1 MEDIMAGG
9 SFSSMNKVIP
19 GIYYKISKQAVQQPL
34 LTASGVLLWIG
45 ERTWGDAVE
54 RISLDDYSKDVCYR
68 KTGLSNTSK
77 RMELF
82 AQSCQE
88 LIAYDPREGRAKA
101 SATAFGDKVTITA
114 AKPGSLGN
122 SISVVIID
130 YSADVAEVRTSVDGV
145 VQHRQRVKK
154 LGELVSNDWV
164 VFGVEAANADVSAH
178 SDFGTVN
185 LTGGSDGTVAG
196 GAVGAGTKATGTLWG
211 WGPITATPDG
221 AAGNKVAV
229 KVTSGSSS
237 ETVFSGT
244 LDVTTSTPVWE
255 EIFRMSKEIQTWGAI
270 SEENKN
276 KVRNNKFFRL
286 DADPSSSARPFED
299 SALGSLSDVRLS
311 GGTDGAGGGAI
322 NLSLVEDEYFNVVVT
337 DDQSPEMRQQISAW
351 IADRCDKRGRY
362 ARCLF
367 VDKNALPDS
376 APDNMYLSLCV
387 NTVDGDAT
395 LTAFALACVEAGA
408 SWNESTTMS
417 TFGLDGAL
425 DEALSDEDL
434 ETAIEN
440 GIMAIMKRIDG
451 ALCIC
456 KDINTRAKNSSIP
469 AQLGKNRAVRLVE
482 TLRNTLRSLWETQY
496 AGKVHNDETGRL
508 LWKSKV
514 CEVLNEFVA
523 GHGIE
528 QYESDDIIVA
538 AGEKSD
544 EVIMTIPLQFI
555 DSAELVYVNL
565 IL

>member
-1 MEDIMAGG
+1 MAGG

-122 SISVVIID
+122 SISIVIID

-178 SDFGTVN
+178 SNFGTVN
-185 LTGGSDGTVAG
+185 LTGGSDGT
-196 GAVGAGTKATGTLWG
+196 
-211 WGPITATPDG
+211 
-221 AAGNKVAV
+221 
-229 KVTSGSSS
+229 
-237 ETVFSGT
+237 
-244 LDVTTSTPVWE
+244 
-255 EIFRMSKEIQTWGAI
+255 
-270 SEENKN
+270 
-276 KVRNNKFFRL
+276 
-286 DADPSSSARPFED
+286 
-299 SALGSLSDVRLS
+299 
-311 GGTDGAGGGAI
+311 GGGAI
-322 NLSLVEDEYFNVVVT
+322 DLSPVEDEYFNVVVT

-434 ETAIEN
+434 ETAIES

-451 ALCIC
+451 ELCIC

-544 EVIMTIPLQFI
+544 EVVMTIPLQFI

>member
-1 MEDIMAGG
+1 MAGG

-178 SDFGTVN
+178 STFGTVN
-185 LTGGSDGTVAG
+185 LTGGSDGTAAG

-211 WGPITATPDG
+211 WGSITATPDG

-229 KVTSGSSS
+229 KVTTGSMSD
-237 ETVFSGT
+237 TVFSGT
-244 LDVTTSTPVWE
+244 LDVTASTPVWE
-255 EIFRMSKEIQTWGAI
+255 EIFRMTKSIQTWGEI

-286 DADPSSSARPFED
+286 NADPSGSVRPFENSD
-299 SALGSLSDVRLS
+299 LESLSDVRLS
-311 GGTDGAGGGAI
+311 GGADGAGGGAI
-322 NLSLVEDEYFNVVVT
+322 DLSLVEDEYFNVVVT

-387 NTVDGDAT
+387 NTVDGNAS

-434 ETAIEN
+434 ETAIES

>member
-1 MEDIMAGG
+1 MAGG

-101 SATAFGDKVTITA
+101 SATAFGGKVNITA

-122 SISVVIID
+122 SISIVIID

-164 VFGVEAANADVSAH
+164 IFGVEPANADVSAH
-178 SDFGTVN
+178 SGFGTVN
-185 LTGGSDGTVAG
+185 LTGGSDGTAAAG
-196 GAVGAGTKATGTLWG
+196 GAGGAGTKATGTLWG

-229 KVTSGSSS
+229 KAEGAYDSAYRV
-237 ETVFSGT
+237 SGT
-244 LDVTTSTPVWE
+244 LDSTASAPVWE
-255 EIFRMSKEIQTWGAI
+255 QIFEIDKSALNWDAQSSATKAAARS
-270 SEENKN
+270 
-276 KVRNNKFFRL
+276 NKFFTL
-286 DADPSSSARPFED
+286 DADPASDAKCVPT
-299 SALGSLSDVRLS
+299 SLSGPQKFDLT
-311 GGTDGAGGGAI
+311 GGADGSGGGAI
-322 NLSLVEDEYFNVVVT
+322 DLSPVEDEYFNVVVT

-387 NTVDGDAT
+387 NTVNGDAS
-395 LTAFALACVEAGA
+395 LTAYALACVEAGA
-408 SWNESTTMS
+408 SWNESATMS

-425 DEALSDEDL
+425 DEALSDDDL
-434 ETAIEN
+434 ETAIES

>member
-1 MEDIMAGG
+1 MAGG

-101 SATAFGDKVTITA
+101 SATAYSGKVAITA

-185 LTGGSDGTVAG
+185 LTGGSDGTAAG
-196 GAVGAGTKATGTLWG
+196 GAGGAGTKATGTLWG

-244 LDVTTSTPVWE
+244 LDVTASSPVWE
-255 EIFRMSKEIQTWGAI
+255 EIFRMTKEVQTWGEV

-286 DADPSSSARPFED
+286 NADPSSSVRPFED
-299 SALGSLSDVRLS
+299 SQLGSLSDVRLS
-311 GGTDGAGGGAI
+311 GGSDGASGGAI
-322 NLSLVEDEYFNVVVT
+322 DLSPVEDEYFNVVVT
-337 DDQSPEMRQQISAW
+337 DDQSPETRQLVSAW

-434 ETAIEN
+434 ETAIES

-456 KDINTRAKNSSIP
+456 KDINTRAKNSAIP

>member
-1 MEDIMAGG
+1 MAGG

-101 SATAFGDKVTITA
+101 SATAFGGKVTITA

-185 LTGGSDGTVAG
+185 LTGGSDGAAAG

-229 KVTSGSSS
+229 KLSEGTSS
-237 ETVFSGT
+237 ELVISGT
-244 LDVTTSTPVWE
+244 LDNTAPSPAWETIVTLPKGAWE
-255 EIFRMSKEIQTWGAI
+255 NL
-270 SEENKN
+270 SESDKAN
-276 KVRNNKFFRL
+276 VRSNKFFTL
-286 DADPSSSARPFED
+286 DADPSADTAILYPIRDLPRTIP
-299 SALGSLSDVRLS
+299 LQ
-311 GGTDGAGGGAI
+311 GGADGAGGGAI

-387 NTVDGDAT
+387 NTVDGNAS

-434 ETAIEN
+434 ETAIES

>member
-1 MEDIMAGG
+1 MAGG
-9 SFSSMNKVIP
+9 GFFSMNKVIP

-88 LIAYDPREGRAKA
+88 LIAYEPREGRAKA
-101 SATAFGDKVTITA
+101 SATAFGGKVTITA

-122 SISVVIID
+122 SISIVIID
-130 YSADVAEVRTSVDGV
+130 YSADVAEIRTSVDGV

-164 VFGVEAANADVSAH
+164 VFGVEASNADVSAH
-178 SDFGTVN
+178 SEFGTVN
-185 LTGGSDGTVAG
+185 LTGGSDGTAAG

-211 WGPITATPDG
+211 WGSITATPDG

-229 KVTSGSSS
+229 KVSSGSSS

-244 LDVTTSTPVWE
+244 LDVTASAPVWE
-255 EIFRMSKEIQTWGAI
+255 EIFRMPKGIQTWGEL
-270 SEENKN
+270 SEENKT

-286 DADPSSSARPFED
+286 NADPSNSVRPFED
-299 SALGSLSDVRLS
+299 SQMGSLSDVRLS
-311 GGTDGAGGGAI
+311 GGVDAAGGGAI
-322 NLSLVEDEYFNVVVT
+322 DLSPVEDEYFNVVVT

-351 IADRCDKRGRY
+351 ISDRCDKRGRY

-387 NTVDGDAT
+387 NTVNGDAT

-425 DEALSDEDL
+425 DEALSDDDL
-434 ETAIEN
+434 ETAIES

>member
-1 MEDIMAGG
+1 MAGG

-101 SATAFGDKVTITA
+101 SATAFGGKVAITA

-122 SISVVIID
+122 SISIVIID
-130 YSADVAEVRTSVDGV
+130 YSSDVAEVRTSVDGV

-164 VFGVEAANADVSAH
+164 VFGVEPANADVSAH
-178 SDFGTVN
+178 SGFGTVN
-185 LTGGSDGTVAG
+185 LTGGSDGTAAAG
-196 GAVGAGTKATGTLWG
+196 GAGGAGTKATGTLWG

-221 AAGNKVAV
+221 AAGNKVAI
-229 KVTSGSSS
+229 KAEGAFDSSY
-237 ETVFSGT
+237 TVSGT
-244 LDVTTSTPVWE
+244 LDSTASSPVWE
-255 EIFRMSKEIQTWGAI
+255 QIFEIDKSALNWDAQSSSTKSAARS
-270 SEENKN
+270 
-276 KVRNNKFFRL
+276 NKFFTL
-286 DADPSSSARPFED
+286 DADPSGAAQCVPT
-299 SALGSLSDVRLS
+299 SLSGPQKFDLT
-311 GGTDGAGGGAI
+311 GGADGAGGGAI
-322 NLSLVEDEYFNVVVT
+322 DLSPVEDEYFNVVVT

-387 NTVDGDAT
+387 NTVNGDAS
-395 LTAFALACVEAGA
+395 LTAYALACVEAGA
-408 SWNESTTMS
+408 SWNESATMS

-434 ETAIEN
+434 ETAIES

-469 AQLGKNRAVRLVE
+469 AQLGKNRAVRLIE

>member
-1 MEDIMAGG
+1 MAGG

-101 SATAFGDKVTITA
+101 SATAFGDKVTLTA

-164 VFGVEAANADVSAH
+164 VFGVEPANADVSAH
-178 SDFGTVN
+178 SNFGTVN
-185 LTGGSDGTVAG
+185 LTGGSDGTAAAG
-196 GAVGAGTKATGTLWG
+196 GAGGAGTKATGTLWG

-229 KVTSGSSS
+229 KAEGAYDSAYRV
-237 ETVFSGT
+237 SGT
-244 LDVTTSTPVWE
+244 LDSTASAPVWE
-255 EIFRMSKEIQTWGAI
+255 QIFEIDKSALNWDAQSSSTKTA
-270 SEENKN
+270 
-276 KVRNNKFFRL
+276 VRSNKFFTL
-286 DADPSSSARPFED
+286 DADPASDAKCVPT
-299 SALGSLSDVRLS
+299 SLSGPQKFDLT
-311 GGTDGAGGGAI
+311 GGVDGAGGGAI
-322 NLSLVEDEYFNVVVT
+322 DLSPVEDEYFNVVVT
-337 DDQSPEMRQQISAW
+337 DDQSPEMRQQIAAW

-387 NTVDGDAT
+387 NTVNGDAS
-395 LTAFALACVEAGA
+395 LTAYALACVEAGA

-425 DEALSDEDL
+425 DEALSDDDL
-434 ETAIEN
+434 ETAIES

>member
-1 MEDIMAGG
+1 MAGG

-34 LTASGVLLWIG
+34 LTASGILLWIG

-101 SATAFGDKVTITA
+101 SATAYGGKVTITA

-164 VFGVEAANADVSAH
+164 VFGVEPANADVSAH
-178 SDFGTVN
+178 SNFGTVN
-185 LTGGSDGTVAG
+185 LTGGSDGTAAAG
-196 GAVGAGTKATGTLWG
+196 GAGGAGTKATGTLWG

-229 KVTSGSSS
+229 KVFEASSNFF
-237 ETVFSGT
+237 TMQGT
-244 LDVTTSTPVWE
+244 LNADASEPVWE
-255 EIFRMSKEIQTWGAI
+255 TIGSLTESGLTWSNVDAYR
-270 SEENKN
+270 S
-276 KVRNNKFFRL
+276 NKFFTL
-286 DADPSSSARPFED
+286 DADPSSSAVLCKVGDLP
-299 SALGSLSDVRLS
+299 LTTRLA
-311 GGTDGAGGGAI
+311 GGVDGAGGGAI
-322 NLSLVEDEYFNVVVT
+322 DLSPVEDEYFNVVVT
-337 DDQSPEMRQQISAW
+337 DDQSPEMRQQIAAW

-387 NTVDGDAT
+387 NTVNGDAS
-395 LTAFALACVEAGA
+395 LTAYALACVEAGA
-408 SWNESTTMS
+408 SWNESATMS

-425 DEALSDEDL
+425 DEALSDDDL
-434 ETAIEN
+434 ETAIES

>member
-1 MEDIMAGG
+1 MAGG

-54 RISLDDYSKDVCYR
+54 RISIDDYSKDVCYR

-88 LIAYDPREGRAKA
+88 LIAYDPREGREKA
-101 SATAFGDKVTITA
+101 SATAFGGKVNITA

-122 SISVVIID
+122 SISIVIID

-164 VFGVEAANADVSAH
+164 VFGVEASNADVSAH
-178 SDFGTVN
+178 SGFGTVN
-185 LTGGSDGTVAG
+185 LTGGSDGTAAAG
-196 GAVGAGTKATGTLWG
+196 GAGGAGTKATGTLDS
-211 WGPITATPDG
+211 TAS
-221 AAGNKVAV
+221 A
-229 KVTSGSSS
+229 
-237 ETVFSGT
+237 
-244 LDVTTSTPVWE
+244 PVWE
-255 EIFRMSKEIQTWGAI
+255 QIFEIDKSALNWDAQSSSTKSAARS
-270 SEENKN
+270 
-276 KVRNNKFFRL
+276 NKFFTL
-286 DADPSSSARPFED
+286 DADPSGTAQCVPT
-299 SALGSLSDVRLS
+299 SLSGPQKFDLT
-311 GGTDGAGGGAI
+311 GGVDGAGGGAI
-322 NLSLVEDEYFNVVVT
+322 DLSPVEDEYFNVVVT

-387 NTVDGDAT
+387 NTVNGDAS
-395 LTAFALACVEAGA
+395 LTAYALACVEAGA

-425 DEALSDEDL
+425 DEALSDDDL
-434 ETAIEN
+434 ETAIES

>member
-1 MEDIMAGG
+1 MAGG

-101 SATAFGDKVTITA
+101 SATAFGNKVTITA

-185 LTGGSDGTVAG
+185 LTGGSDGTAAG
-196 GAVGAGTKATGTLWG
+196 GSTKATGTLWQ
-211 WGPITATPDG
+211 WGGVTATPDG
-221 AAGNKVAV
+221 AAGNKVAI
-229 KVTSGSSS
+229 KAEG
-237 ETVFSGT
+237 VFSGDYTIYGT
-244 LDVTTSTPVWE
+244 LDRTAGSPVWE
-255 EIFRMSKEIQTWGAI
+255 SII
-270 SEENKN
+270 SVTKDTAFWSNLPDESKN
-276 KVRNNKFFRL
+276 KIRSNKFFTL
-286 DADPSSSARPFED
+286 DADPVGSTACVPFIESSPATIS
-299 SALGSLSDVRLS
+299 LS
-311 GGTDGAGGGAI
+311 GGSDAGAGGGAI

>member
-1 MEDIMAGG
+1 MAGG

-185 LTGGSDGTVAG
+185 LTGGSDGTPAG

-221 AAGNKVAV
+221 ADGNKVAV
-229 KVTSGSSS
+229 KVTSDSMS

-244 LDVTTSTPVWE
+244 LDVTASAPVWE
-255 EIFRMSKEIQTWGAI
+255 EIFRMSKAIQTWGELSGA
-270 SEENKN
+270 NKN
-276 KVRNNKFFRL
+276 TVRNNKFFTL
-286 DADPSSSARPFED
+286 DADPSDSVRPFED
-299 SALGSLSDVRLS
+299 SELGSLSDVRLS
-311 GGTDGAGGGAI
+311 GGADGAGGGAI
-322 NLSLVEDEYFNVVVT
+322 DLSLVEDEYFNVVVT

-387 NTVDGDAT
+387 NTVDGNAS

-434 ETAIEN
+434 ETAIES

>member
-1 MEDIMAGG
+1 MAGG

-101 SATAFGDKVTITA
+101 SATAFGGKVTLTA

-164 VFGVEAANADVSAH
+164 VFGVESSNADVSAH

-185 LTGGSDGTVAG
+185 LTGGSDGTAAG

-221 AAGNKVAV
+221 AAGNHVAV
-229 KVTSGSSS
+229 KAYSPEKDFISIQ
-237 ETVFSGT
+237 GT
-244 LDVTTSTPVWE
+244 LDGDAKEPVWE
-255 EIFRMSKEIQTWGAI
+255 TITNLTNAGLVWVSNDAI
-270 SEENKN
+270 RS
-276 KVRNNKFFRL
+276 NKFFTL
-286 DADPSSSARPFED
+286 DSDPSTDAVIFEFTN
-299 SALGSLSDVRLS
+299 LPLTTRLK
-311 GGTDGAGGGAI
+311 GGADGAGGGAI
-322 NLSLVEDEYFNVVVT
+322 DLSPVEDEYFNVVVT
-337 DDQSPEMRQQISAW
+337 DDQSAEMRQQISAW

-387 NTVDGDAT
+387 NTVDGDET

-434 ETAIEN
+434 ETAIES

-544 EVIMTIPLQFI
+544 EVLMTIPLQFI

>member
-1 MEDIMAGG
+1 MAGG

-19 GIYYKISKQAVQQPL
+19 GIYYKISKQAVEQPL

-45 ERTWGDAVE
+45 ERTWGDSVE

-68 KTGLSNTSK
+68 KTGLSNTNK

-101 SATAFGDKVTITA
+101 SATAYGGKVTITA

-164 VFGVEAANADVSAH
+164 VFGVEASNADVSAH

-185 LTGGSDGTVAG
+185 LTGGSDGTASAG
-196 GAVGAGTKATGTLWG
+196 GAGGAGTKATGTLWG

-221 AAGNKVAV
+221 AAGNKVSIKAEGAFDSRYIV
-229 KVTSGSSS
+229 
-237 ETVFSGT
+237 SGT
-244 LDVTTSTPVWE
+244 LDSTASSPVWE
-255 EIFRMSKEIQTWGAI
+255 QIFEIDKSALTWAEQ
-270 SEENKN
+270 SSATKTAA
-276 KVRNNKFFRL
+276 RSNKFFTL
-286 DADPSSSARPFED
+286 DADPDGSAQCVPT
-299 SALGSLSDVRLS
+299 SLSGPQQFSLT
-311 GGTDGAGGGAI
+311 GGSDGAAGGAI
-322 NLSLVEDEYFNVVVT
+322 DLSPVEDEYFNVVVT

-425 DEALSDEDL
+425 DEALSDDDL
-434 ETAIEN
+434 EIAIES

-456 KDINTRAKNSSIP
+456 KDINTRAKNSAIP

>member
-1 MEDIMAGG
+1 MAGG

-101 SATAFGDKVTITA
+101 SATAFGGKVTITA

-185 LTGGSDGTVAG
+185 LTGGSDGAAAG

-229 KVTSGSSS
+229 KLSEGTSS
-237 ETVFSGT
+237 ELVISGT
-244 LDVTTSTPVWE
+244 LDNTAPSPAWETIVTLPKGAWE
-255 EIFRMSKEIQTWGAI
+255 NL
-270 SEENKN
+270 SESDKAN
-276 KVRNNKFFRL
+276 VRSNKFFTL
-286 DADPSSSARPFED
+286 DADPSADTAILHPIGDLPRTIP
-299 SALGSLSDVRLS
+299 LQ
-311 GGTDGAGGGAI
+311 GGADGAGGAI
-322 NLSLVEDEYFNVVVT
+322 DLSLVEDEYFNVVVT

-387 NTVDGDAT
+387 NTVDGNAS

-434 ETAIEN
+434 ETAIES

>member
-1 MEDIMAGG
+1 MAGG

-178 SDFGTVN
+178 SNFGTVN
-185 LTGGSDGTVAG
+185 LTGGSDGTAAG

-211 WGPITATPDG
+211 WGSITATPDG

-229 KVTSGSSS
+229 KVTTGSMSD
-237 ETVFSGT
+237 TVFSGT
-244 LDVTTSTPVWE
+244 LDVTASTPVWE
-255 EIFRMSKEIQTWGAI
+255 EIFRMTKSIQTWGEI

-286 DADPSSSARPFED
+286 NADPSGSVRPFENSD
-299 SALGSLSDVRLS
+299 LESLSDVRLS
-311 GGTDGAGGGAI
+311 GGADGAGGGAI
-322 NLSLVEDEYFNVVVT
+322 DLSLVEDEYFNVVVT

-387 NTVDGDAT
+387 NTVDGNVS

-434 ETAIEN
+434 ETAIES

>member
-1 MEDIMAGG
+1 MAGG

-101 SATAFGDKVTITA
+101 SATAFGGKVTITA

-185 LTGGSDGTVAG
+185 LTGGSDGAAAG

-229 KVTSGSSS
+229 KLSEGTSS
-237 ETVFSGT
+237 ELVISGT
-244 LDVTTSTPVWE
+244 LDNTAPSPAWETIVTLPKGAWE
-255 EIFRMSKEIQTWGAI
+255 NL
-270 SEENKN
+270 SESDKAN
-276 KVRNNKFFRL
+276 VRSNKFFTL
-286 DADPSSSARPFED
+286 DADPSADTAILHPIMDLPRTIP
-299 SALGSLSDVRLS
+299 LQ
-311 GGTDGAGGGAI
+311 GGADGAGGAI

-387 NTVDGDAT
+387 NTVDGNAS

-434 ETAIEN
+434 ETAIES

>member
-1 MEDIMAGG
+1 MAGG

-101 SATAFGDKVTITA
+101 SATAFGDKVTLTA

-164 VFGVEAANADVSAH
+164 VFGVEPANADVSAH
-178 SDFGTVN
+178 SNFGTVN
-185 LTGGSDGTVAG
+185 LTGGSDGTAAAG
-196 GAVGAGTKATGTLWG
+196 GAGGAGTKATGTLWG

-229 KVTSGSSS
+229 KVFEASSNFF
-237 ETVFSGT
+237 TMQGT
-244 LDVTTSTPVWE
+244 LNADASEPVWE
-255 EIFRMSKEIQTWGAI
+255 TIGSLTESGLTWSNVDAYR
-270 SEENKN
+270 S
-276 KVRNNKFFRL
+276 NKFFTL
-286 DADPSSSARPFED
+286 DADPSSSAVLCKVGDLP
-299 SALGSLSDVRLS
+299 LTTRLA
-311 GGTDGAGGGAI
+311 GGVDGAGGGAI
-322 NLSLVEDEYFNVVVT
+322 DLSPVEDEYFNVVVT
-337 DDQSPEMRQQISAW
+337 DDQSPEMRQQIAAW

-387 NTVDGDAT
+387 NTVNGDAS
-395 LTAFALACVEAGA
+395 LTAYALACVEAGA
-408 SWNESTTMS
+408 SWNESATMS

-434 ETAIEN
+434 ETAIES

>member
-1 MEDIMAGG
+1 MAGG

-101 SATAFGDKVTITA
+101 SATAYSGKVTITA

-164 VFGVEAANADVSAH
+164 VVGVEAANADVSAH

-185 LTGGSDGTVAG
+185 LTGGSDGTAAAG
-196 GAVGAGTKATGTLWG
+196 GAGGTKATGTLWG

-229 KVTSGSSS
+229 KVTVGAMSDK
-237 ETVFSGT
+237 VFSGT
-244 LDVTTSTPVWE
+244 LDVTASAPVWE
-255 EIFRMSKEIQTWGAI
+255 EIFRMSKESQTWGEV
-270 SEENKN
+270 SEENKA

-286 DADPSSSARPFED
+286 DADPSSSVRPFD
-299 SALGSLSDVRLS
+299 NSSLGSLSDVRLS
-311 GGTDGAGGGAI
+311 GGVDGVGGGAI
-322 NLSLVEDEYFNVVVT
+322 DLSPVEDEYFNVVVT

-376 APDNMYLSLCV
+376 APDNIYLSLCV
-387 NTVDGDAT
+387 NTVDGDES
-395 LTAFALACVEAGA
+395 LTAYALACVEAGA

-434 ETAIEN
+434 ETAIES

-469 AQLGKNRAVRLVE
+469 AQLGKNRAVRLIE

>member
-1 MEDIMAGG
+1 MAGG

-45 ERTWGDAVE
+45 ARTWGDAVE
-54 RISLDDYSKDVCYR
+54 RISLDDYSKDICYR

-101 SATAFGDKVTITA
+101 SAKAFGDKVTLTA

-164 VFGVEAANADVSAH
+164 VFGVEAASAGDSAH
-178 SDFGTVN
+178 SNFGTVN
-185 LTGGSDGTVAG
+185 LTGGSDGTA
-196 GAVGAGTKATGTLWG
+196 
-211 WGPITATPDG
+211 
-221 AAGNKVAV
+221 
-229 KVTSGSSS
+229 S
-237 ETVFSGT
+237 TV
-244 LDVTTSTPVWE
+244 
-255 EIFRMSKEIQTWGAI
+255 
-270 SEENKN
+270 
-276 KVRNNKFFRL
+276 
-286 DADPSSSARPFED
+286 
-299 SALGSLSDVRLS
+299 
-311 GGTDGAGGGAI
+311 GAGGGAI
-322 NLSLVEDEYFNVVVT
+322 DLSPVEDEYFNVVVT
-337 DDQSPEMRQQISAW
+337 DDQSPEMRQEIAAW

-387 NTVDGDAT
+387 NSVNGDDS

-408 SWNESTTMS
+408 SWNESATMS

-440 GIMAIMKRIDG
+440 GIMAIMKRVDG

-456 KDINTRAKNSSIP
+456 KDINTRAKDSAIP

-528 QYESDDIIVA
+528 QYESDDIVVA

-544 EVIMTIPLQFI
+544 EVVMTIPLQFI

>member
-1 MEDIMAGG
+1 MAGG

-101 SATAFGDKVTITA
+101 TATAYSGKVAITA

-164 VFGVEAANADVSAH
+164 VFGVESANADVSAH

-185 LTGGSDGTVAG
+185 LTGGSDGTAAG
-196 GAVGAGTKATGTLWG
+196 GAGGAGTKATGTLWG

-221 AAGNKVAV
+221 AAGNKVAIRAREAASNFY
-229 KVTSGSSS
+229 TI
-237 ETVFSGT
+237 ECT
-244 LDVTTSTPVWE
+244 LDADAKEPKWTSIGSLTDSGLIWSNIDKYRSNE
-255 EIFRMSKEIQTWGAI
+255 
-270 SEENKN
+270 
-276 KVRNNKFFRL
+276 FFTM
-286 DADPSSSARPFED
+286 DADPSPEAVIFNV
-299 SALGSLSDVRLS
+299 SDLPLETRLS
-311 GGTDGAGGGAI
+311 GGADGAGVGAI
-322 NLSLVEDEYFNVVVT
+322 DLSPVEDEYFNVVVT

-434 ETAIEN
+434 ETAIES

>member
-1 MEDIMAGG
+1 MAGG

>member
-1 MEDIMAGG
+1 MAGG

-101 SATAFGDKVTITA
+101 SATAFGGKVNITA

-122 SISVVIID
+122 SISIVIID

-164 VFGVEAANADVSAH
+164 VFGVEPANADVSAH
-178 SDFGTVN
+178 SGFGTVN
-185 LTGGSDGTVAG
+185 LTGGSDGTAAAG
-196 GAVGAGTKATGTLWG
+196 GAGTKATGTLWG

-221 AAGNKVAV
+221 AAGNKVSV
-229 KVTSGSSS
+229 KAEGAYDSRY
-237 ETVFSGT
+237 TVSGT
-244 LDVTTSTPVWE
+244 LDSTASAPVWE
-255 EIFRMSKEIQTWGAI
+255 QIFEIDKSSLTWAEQ
-270 SEENKN
+270 SSATKAAA
-276 KVRNNKFFRL
+276 RSNKFFTL
-286 DADPSSSARPFED
+286 DADPSGAAQCVPT
-299 SALGSLSDVRLS
+299 SLSGPQKFDLS
-311 GGTDGAGGGAI
+311 GGADGAGGGAI
-322 NLSLVEDEYFNVVVT
+322 DLSPVEDEYFNVVVT

-387 NTVDGDAT
+387 NTVNGDAS
-395 LTAFALACVEAGA
+395 LTAYALACVEAGA
-408 SWNESTTMS
+408 SWNESATMS

-425 DEALSDEDL
+425 DEALSDDDL
-434 ETAIEN
+434 ETAIES

>member
-1 MEDIMAGG
+1 MAGG

-54 RISLDDYSKDVCYR
+54 RISLDDYSKDICYR

-101 SATAFGDKVTITA
+101 SATAFGDKVTLTA

-122 SISVVIID
+122 SISIVIID

-164 VFGVEAANADVSAH
+164 VFGVEASNADVSAH

-185 LTGGSDGTVAG
+185 LTGGSDGTAAAG
-196 GAVGAGTKATGTLWG
+196 GAGGTKATGALWG
-211 WGPITATPDG
+211 WGAITATPDG
-221 AAGNKVAV
+221 AAGNKVAIKAEGAYDSAYRV
-229 KVTSGSSS
+229 
-237 ETVFSGT
+237 SGT
-244 LDVTTSTPVWE
+244 LDSTVSAPVWE
-255 EIFRMSKEIQTWGAI
+255 QIFEIEKSALTWEGQSSATKTAAR
-270 SEENKN
+270 S
-276 KVRNNKFFRL
+276 NKFFTL
-286 DADPSSSARPFED
+286 DADPAGSAQCVPT
-299 SALGSLSDVRLS
+299 SLSGPQQFSLT
-311 GGTDGAGGGAI
+311 GGADGAGGGAI
-322 NLSLVEDEYFNVVVT
+322 DLSPVEDEYFNVVVT

-387 NTVDGDAT
+387 NTVNGDAP

-425 DEALSDEDL
+425 DEALSDDDL
-434 ETAIEN
+434 EIAIES

-528 QYESDDIIVA
+528 QYESDDIVVA

>member
-1 MEDIMAGG
+1 MAGG

-101 SATAFGDKVTITA
+101 STTAFGGKVNITA

-122 SISVVIID
+122 SISIVIID

-164 VFGVEAANADVSAH
+164 IFGVEAANADVSAH

-185 LTGGSDGTVAG
+185 LTGGSDGTAAAG
-196 GAVGAGTKATGTLWG
+196 GAGGAGTKATGTLWG

-229 KVTSGSSS
+229 KAQGAYDSGYI
-237 ETVFSGT
+237 VYGT
-244 LDVTTSTPVWE
+244 LDSTASAPVWE
-255 EIFRMSKEIQTWGAI
+255 QIFEIDKSTLNWDGQSSATKAA
-270 SEENKN
+270 
-276 KVRNNKFFRL
+276 VRSNKFFTL
-286 DADPSSSARPFED
+286 DADPANDAKCVPT
-299 SALGSLSDVRLS
+299 SLSGPQKFDLT
-311 GGTDGAGGGAI
+311 GGADGAGGGAI
-322 NLSLVEDEYFNVVVT
+322 DLSPVEDEYFNVVVT

-376 APDNMYLSLCV
+376 APDNIYLSLCV
-387 NTVDGDAT
+387 NTVNGDAS

-408 SWNESTTMS
+408 SWNESATMS

-425 DEALSDEDL
+425 DEALSDDDL
-434 ETAIEN
+434 ETAIES

>member
-1 MEDIMAGG
+1 MAGG

-34 LTASGVLLWIG
+34 LTASGILLWIG

-101 SATAFGDKVTITA
+101 SAIAFGGKVTITA

-185 LTGGSDGTVAG
+185 LTGGSDGTAAG
-196 GAVGAGTKATGTLWG
+196 GAGGAGTKATGTLWG

-221 AAGNKVAV
+221 AAGNKVSV
-229 KVTSGSSS
+229 KLSDGSSS
-237 ETVFSGT
+237 ELVISGA
-244 LDVTTSTPVWE
+244 LDSTAPSPVWE
-255 EIFRMSKEIQTWGAI
+255 TIATIGKGASTWNNL
-270 SEENKN
+270 SESDKA
-276 KVRNNKFFRL
+276 KVRSNKFFTL
-286 DADPSSSARPFED
+286 DADPAGDTAILSPISDLPRTIPL
-299 SALGSLSDVRLS
+299 LGGADA
-311 GGTDGAGGGAI
+311 GAGGAI
-322 NLSLVEDEYFNVVVT
+322 DLSLVEDEYFNVVVT

>member
-1 MEDIMAGG
+1 MAGG

-101 SATAFGDKVTITA
+101 SATAFVDKVTITA

-196 GAVGAGTKATGTLWG
+196 GAGGAGTKATGTLWG

-221 AAGNKVAV
+221 AAGNKVSV
-229 KVTSGSSS
+229 KVATGSGS

-244 LDVTTSTPVWE
+244 LDVTASSPVWE
-255 EIFRMSKEIQTWGAI
+255 EIFRMPKEIQTWGEI

-286 DADPSSSARPFED
+286 DADPSSSVRPFED
-299 SALGSLSDVRLS
+299 SQLGSLSDVRLS
-311 GGTDGAGGGAI
+311 GGADAGAGGGAI
-322 NLSLVEDEYFNVVVT
+322 DLSLVEDEYFNVVVT

-387 NTVDGDAT
+387 NTVDGNAP

-425 DEALSDEDL
+425 DEALSDDDL
-434 ETAIEN
+434 ETAIES

-544 EVIMTIPLQFI
+544 EVVMTIPLQFI

>member
-1 MEDIMAGG
+1 MAGG

-54 RISLDDYSKDVCYR
+54 RISLDDYSKDACYR

-154 LGELVSNDWV
+154 LGDLVSNDWV

-185 LTGGSDGTVAG
+185 LTGGSDGTAASG
-196 GAVGAGTKATGTLWG
+196 GAGGAGTKATGVLGG
-211 WGPITATPDG
+211 WGPITAVPDG
-221 AAGNKVAV
+221 AAGNKVGIRV
-229 KVTSGSSS
+229 ETNTSSGITIKATLDRLSSS
-237 ETVFSGT
+237 VAWTPIANLPKGVSTWGSVDGSLKNAIRNNSFFAFNTEPANEANIYPTAMSDLP
-244 LDVTTSTPVWE
+244 LDVNLTG
-255 EIFRMSKEIQTWGAI
+255 GA
-270 SEENKN
+270 
-276 KVRNNKFFRL
+276 
-286 DADPSSSARPFED
+286 
-299 SALGSLSDVRLS
+299 
-311 GGTDGAGGGAI
+311 DGAGGGAI
-322 NLSLVEDEYFNVVVT
+322 DLSPVEDEYFNVVVT

-387 NTVDGDAT
+387 NTVNGDAP

-408 SWNESTTMS
+408 SWNESATMS

-434 ETAIEN
+434 ETAIES

-469 AQLGKNRAVRLVE
+469 AQLGKNRAVRLIE

>member
-1 MEDIMAGG
+1 MAGG

-88 LIAYDPREGRAKA
+88 LIAYDPRGGRAKA
-101 SATAFGDKVTITA
+101 SATAFGDKVSLTA

-145 VQHRQRVKK
+145 VQHRQRVKT

-164 VFGVEAANADVSAH
+164 VFGVEPANADVSAH
-178 SDFGTVN
+178 SNFGTVN
-185 LTGGSDGTVAG
+185 LTGGSDGTAAG
-196 GAVGAGTKATGTLWG
+196 GAGGTKATGTLWG
-211 WGPITATPDG
+211 WGGITATPDG
-221 AAGNKVAV
+221 AAGNKVSIKAEGAFD
-229 KVTSGSSS
+229 SRY
-237 ETVFSGT
+237 TVSGT
-244 LDVTTSTPVWE
+244 LDNTASAPVWE
-255 EIFRMSKEIQTWGAI
+255 QIFEIDKSGLTWADQ
-270 SEENKN
+270 SSATKAA
-276 KVRNNKFFRL
+276 VRSNKFFTL
-286 DADPSSSARPFED
+286 DADPASDAKCVPT
-299 SALGSLSDVRLS
+299 SLSGPQKFDLT
-311 GGTDGAGGGAI
+311 GGADGAGGGAI
-322 NLSLVEDEYFNVVVT
+322 DLSPVEDEYFNVVVT

-387 NTVDGDAT
+387 NTVNGDAS
-395 LTAFALACVEAGA
+395 LTAYALACVEAGA

-425 DEALSDEDL
+425 DEALSDDDL
-434 ETAIEN
+434 ETAIES

>member
-1 MEDIMAGG
+1 MAGG

-88 LIAYDPREGRAKA
+88 LITYDPRQGRAKA
-101 SATAFGDKVTITA
+101 SATAFGGKVTITA

-185 LTGGSDGTVAG
+185 LTGGSDGTAAG
-196 GAVGAGTKATGTLWG
+196 GAGGAGTKATGTLFG
-211 WGPITATPDG
+211 WGGITAVPDG
-221 AAGNKVAV
+221 AAGNNIAV
-229 KVTSGSSS
+229 KLQDNTS
-237 ETVFSGT
+237 SGLDIKAT
-244 LDVTTSTPVWE
+244 LDRSAETPVWE
-255 EIFRMSKEIQTWGAI
+255 TLGSLPKGATTWSSLSSSHQAA
-270 SEENKN
+270 
-276 KVRNNKFFRL
+276 VRSNKFFTL
-286 DADPSSSARPFED
+286 DAVPAGDTS
-299 SALGSLSDVRLS
+299 LGELPAITTPVNLS
-311 GGTDGAGGGAI
+311 GGADAGVGGGAI
-322 NLSLVEDEYFNVVVT
+322 DLSPVEDEYFNVVVT

-434 ETAIEN
+434 ETAIES

>member
-1 MEDIMAGG
+1 MAGG

-101 SATAFGDKVTITA
+101 STTAFGGKVNITA

-122 SISVVIID
+122 SISIVIID

-164 VFGVEAANADVSAH
+164 VFGVEASNADVSAH

-185 LTGGSDGTVAG
+185 LTGGSDGTAAAG
-196 GAVGAGTKATGTLWG
+196 GAGGAGTKATGTLWG

-221 AAGNKVAV
+221 AAGNKVAI
-229 KVTSGSSS
+229 KAEGAYDSHY
-237 ETVFSGT
+237 TVSGT
-244 LDVTTSTPVWE
+244 LDSTASAPVWE
-255 EIFRMSKEIQTWGAI
+255 QIFEIDKSTLDWNGQSSATKAA
-270 SEENKN
+270 
-276 KVRNNKFFRL
+276 VRSNKFFTL
-286 DADPSSSARPFED
+286 NADPASDAKCVPT
-299 SALGSLSDVRLS
+299 SLSGPQKFDLT
-311 GGTDGAGGGAI
+311 GGADGAGGGAI
-322 NLSLVEDEYFNVVVT
+322 DLSPVEDEYFNVVVT

-387 NTVDGDAT
+387 NTVNGDAS
-395 LTAFALACVEAGA
+395 LTAYALACVEAGA
-408 SWNESTTMS
+408 SWNESATMS

-425 DEALSDEDL
+425 DEALSDDDL
-434 ETAIEN
+434 ETAIES

>member
-1 MEDIMAGG
+1 MAGG

-154 LGELVSNDWV
+154 LGELASNDWV

-185 LTGGSDGTVAG
+185 LTGGSDGTAAAG
-196 GAVGAGTKATGTLWG
+196 GAGGAGTKATGTLWG

-221 AAGNKVAV
+221 AAGNNVAI
-229 KVTSGSSS
+229 KIYEASSNFF
-237 ETVFSGT
+237 TMQGT
-244 LDVTTSTPVWE
+244 LNADASEPVWE
-255 EIFRMSKEIQTWGAI
+255 TIGSLTESGLTWSNVDAYK
-270 SEENKN
+270 S
-276 KVRNNKFFRL
+276 NKFFTL
-286 DADPSSSARPFED
+286 DADPSSSAVLCKVGDLP
-299 SALGSLSDVRLS
+299 LTTRLT
-311 GGTDGAGGGAI
+311 GGADAAGGGAI
-322 NLSLVEDEYFNVVVT
+322 DLSPVEDEYFNVVVT

-387 NTVDGDAT
+387 NTVNGDES
-395 LTAFALACVEAGA
+395 LTAYALACVEAGA

-425 DEALSDEDL
+425 DEALSDDDL
-434 ETAIEN
+434 EIAIES

>member
-1 MEDIMAGG
+1 MAGG

-185 LTGGSDGTVAG
+185 LTGGSDGTAAG
-196 GAVGAGTKATGTLWG
+196 GAVGAGTKAKGTLWG

-229 KVTSGSSS
+229 KAYEAASNFYTIM
-237 ETVFSGT
+237 GT
-244 LDVTTSTPVWE
+244 LDADAEKPVWE
-255 EIFRMSKEIQTWGAI
+255 TIGSLTDSGRTWAPVDTYR
-270 SEENKN
+270 S
-276 KVRNNKFFRL
+276 NKFFTM
-286 DADPSSSARPFED
+286 DADPAPDAVIFEV
-299 SALGSLSDVRLS
+299 SALPLETRLT
-311 GGTDGAGGGAI
+311 GGADGAGGGAI
-322 NLSLVEDEYFNVVVT
+322 DLSLVEDEYFNVVVT

-387 NTVDGDAT
+387 NTVDGDAS

-417 TFGLDGAL
+417 AFGLDGAL

-434 ETAIEN
+434 ETAIES

>member
-1 MEDIMAGG
+1 MAGG

-101 SATAFGDKVTITA
+101 STTAFGGKVNITA

-122 SISVVIID
+122 SISIVIID

-185 LTGGSDGTVAG
+185 LTGGSDGTASAG

-229 KVTSGSSS
+229 KAEGAFDSSY
-237 ETVFSGT
+237 TVSGT
-244 LDVTTSTPVWE
+244 LDSTASAPVWE
-255 EIFRMSKEIQTWGAI
+255 QIFEIDKSALNWDAQSSSTKAA
-270 SEENKN
+270 
-276 KVRNNKFFRL
+276 VRSNKFFTL
-286 DADPSSSARPFED
+286 DADPASDAKCVPI
-299 SALGSLSDVRLS
+299 SLSGPQKFDLT
-311 GGTDGAGGGAI
+311 GGADGAGGGAI
-322 NLSLVEDEYFNVVVT
+322 DLSPVEDEYFNVVVT

-387 NTVDGDAT
+387 NTVNGDAS
-395 LTAFALACVEAGA
+395 LTAYALACVEAGA
-408 SWNESTTMS
+408 SWNESATMS

-425 DEALSDEDL
+425 DEALSDDDL
-434 ETAIEN
+434 ETAIES

>member
-1 MEDIMAGG
+1 MAGG

-101 SATAFGDKVTITA
+101 SATAFGDKVTLTA

-185 LTGGSDGTVAG
+185 LTGGSDGTAAAG
-196 GAVGAGTKATGTLWG
+196 GAGGTKATGTLWG

-221 AAGNKVAV
+221 AAGNKVAIKAEGAYDSAYRV
-229 KVTSGSSS
+229 
-237 ETVFSGT
+237 SGT
-244 LDVTTSTPVWE
+244 LDSTASAPVWE
-255 EIFRMSKEIQTWGAI
+255 QIFVIDKSGLNWDAQSSSTKAA
-270 SEENKN
+270 
-276 KVRNNKFFRL
+276 VRSNKFFTL
-286 DADPSSSARPFED
+286 DADPASDAKCVPT
-299 SALGSLSDVRLS
+299 SLSGPQKFDLT
-311 GGTDGAGGGAI
+311 GGVDGAGGGAI
-322 NLSLVEDEYFNVVVT
+322 DLSPVEDEYFNVVVT

-387 NTVDGDAT
+387 NTVNGDAS
-395 LTAFALACVEAGA
+395 LTAYALACVEAGA

-425 DEALSDEDL
+425 DEALSDDDL
-434 ETAIEN
+434 ETAIES

>member
-1 MEDIMAGG
+1 MAGG

-101 SATAFGDKVTITA
+101 SATAFGDKVTLTA

-185 LTGGSDGTVAG
+185 LTGGSDGTAAAG
-196 GAVGAGTKATGTLWG
+196 GAGGTKATGTLWG

-221 AAGNKVAV
+221 AAGNKVAIKAEGAYDSAYRV
-229 KVTSGSSS
+229 
-237 ETVFSGT
+237 SGT
-244 LDVTTSTPVWE
+244 LDSTASAPVWE
-255 EIFRMSKEIQTWGAI
+255 QIFVIDKSGLNWDAQSSSTKAA
-270 SEENKN
+270 
-276 KVRNNKFFRL
+276 VRSNKFFTL
-286 DADPSSSARPFED
+286 DADPASDAKCVPT
-299 SALGSLSDVRLS
+299 SLSGPQKFDLT
-311 GGTDGAGGGAI
+311 GGVDGAGGGAI
-322 NLSLVEDEYFNVVVT
+322 DLSPVEDEYFNVVVT

-387 NTVDGDAT
+387 NTVNGDAS
-395 LTAFALACVEAGA
+395 LTAYALACVEAGA
-408 SWNESTTMS
+408 SWNESATMS

-425 DEALSDEDL
+425 DEALSDDDL
-434 ETAIEN
+434 ETAIES

>member
-1 MEDIMAGG
+1 MAGG

-54 RISLDDYSKDVCYR
+54 RISLDDYSKDICYR

-101 SATAFGDKVTITA
+101 SATAFGDKVAITA

-122 SISVVIID
+122 SISIVIID

-164 VFGVEAANADVSAH
+164 VFGVEPANADVSAH
-178 SDFGTVN
+178 SDFGTFN
-185 LTGGSDGTVAG
+185 LTGGSDGTAAG

-211 WGPITATPDG
+211 WGSITATPDG
-221 AAGNKVAV
+221 AAGNKVSV
-229 KVTSGSSS
+229 KLSSGSSS
-237 ETVFSGT
+237 DLIISGT
-244 LDVTTSTPVWE
+244 LDTTTSSPVWE
-255 EIFRMSKEIQTWGAI
+255 TIVTLAKGVTTWNNL
-270 SEENKN
+270 SESDKT
-276 KVRNNKFFRL
+276 KVRNNKFFTL
-286 DADPSSSARPFED
+286 DADPT
-299 SALGSLSDVRLS
+299 SDTAILNPISDLPRTIPL
-311 GGTDGAGGGAI
+311 TGGADGTAAGAI
-322 NLSLVEDEYFNVVVT
+322 DLSPVEDEYFNVVVT

-387 NTVDGDAT
+387 NTVNGDAS
-395 LTAFALACVEAGA
+395 LTAYALACVEAGA

-425 DEALSDEDL
+425 DEALSDDDL
-434 ETAIEN
+434 EIAIES

>member
-1 MEDIMAGG
+1 MAGG

-88 LIAYDPREGRAKA
+88 LIAYEPREGRAKA
-101 SATAFGDKVTITA
+101 SATAFGGKVTITA

-122 SISVVIID
+122 SISIVIID
-130 YSADVAEVRTSVDGV
+130 YSADVAEIRTSVDGV

-164 VFGVEAANADVSAH
+164 VFGVEASNADVSAH
-178 SDFGTVN
+178 SEFGTVN
-185 LTGGSDGTVAG
+185 LTGGSDGTAAG

-211 WGPITATPDG
+211 WGSITATPDG

-229 KVTSGSSS
+229 KVSSGSSS

-244 LDVTTSTPVWE
+244 LDVTASAPVWE
-255 EIFRMSKEIQTWGAI
+255 EIFRMPKGIQTWGEL
-270 SEENKN
+270 SEENKT

-286 DADPSSSARPFED
+286 NADPSNSVRPFED
-299 SALGSLSDVRLS
+299 SQMGSLSDVRLS
-311 GGTDGAGGGAI
+311 GGVDAAGGGAI
-322 NLSLVEDEYFNVVVT
+322 DLSPVEDEYFNVVVT

-351 IADRCDKRGRY
+351 ISDRCDKRGRY

-387 NTVDGDAT
+387 NTVNGDAT

-425 DEALSDEDL
+425 DEALSDDDL
-434 ETAIEN
+434 ETAIES

>member
-1 MEDIMAGG
+1 MAGG

-34 LTASGVLLWIG
+34 LTASGILLWIG

-101 SATAFGDKVTITA
+101 SATAFGGKVTITA

-185 LTGGSDGTVAG
+185 LTGGSDGTAAG
-196 GAVGAGTKATGTLWG
+196 GAGGAGTKATGTLWG

-229 KVTSGSSS
+229 KVTPGSSS
-237 ETVFSGT
+237 DTVFSGT
-244 LDVTTSTPVWE
+244 LDVTASSPVWE
-255 EIFRMSKEIQTWGAI
+255 EIFRMSKSVQTWGEV

-286 DADPSSSARPFED
+286 NADPSSSVRPFEP
-299 SALGSLSDVRLS
+299 SQLGSLSDVRLS
-311 GGTDGAGGGAI
+311 GGADGAGGGAI
-322 NLSLVEDEYFNVVVT
+322 DLSLVEDEYFNVVVT

>member
-1 MEDIMAGG
+1 MAGG

-101 SATAFGDKVTITA
+101 SATAFGGKVNITA

-122 SISVVIID
+122 SISIVIID

-178 SDFGTVN
+178 SNFGTVN
-185 LTGGSDGTVAG
+185 LTGGSDGTASAG

-221 AAGNKVAV
+221 AAGNKVAI
-229 KVTSGSSS
+229 KAEGAFDSRY
-237 ETVFSGT
+237 TVSGT
-244 LDVTTSTPVWE
+244 LDSTASAPVWE
-255 EIFRMSKEIQTWGAI
+255 QIFEIDKAALNWDAQSSATKAA
-270 SEENKN
+270 
-276 KVRNNKFFRL
+276 VRSNKFFTL
-286 DADPSSSARPFED
+286 DADPASDAKCVPT
-299 SALGSLSDVRLS
+299 SLSGPQKFDLT
-311 GGTDGAGGGAI
+311 GGADGAGGGAI
-322 NLSLVEDEYFNVVVT
+322 DLSPVEDEYFNVVVT

-387 NTVDGDAT
+387 NTVNGDAS

-408 SWNESTTMS
+408 SWNESATMS

-425 DEALSDEDL
+425 DEALSDDDL
-434 ETAIEN
+434 ETAIES